1 MMMINLF
8 SSSQTQ
14 YQSESIS
21 LKSFNILTAILLFV
35 FPLVYLSVRHAANL
49 SLFLLVGISIL
60 YWVVY
65 NRCNFTLAS
74 KPVTW
79 LGLLGFSCFFIS
91 TAITQLIRGDFHI
104 QSFDGPSRIFL
115 AGTVFLYLLTRPIS
129 AIKLLEIALP
139 AGLIILL
146 FFVQKLDIVPNWGG
160 RYSTSFVDPNTLGSQ
175 TLILGMLCFF
185 LIRKV
190 NHNRL
195 ITILQLVG
203 GSAGLY
209 ISVYAGSRGGWLS
222 LPFLLIVW
230 IMLAF
235 KQDLHD
241 KEISIKQLLLKLTAT
256 IVVASFLLIVMYQFV
271 PAVTT
276 RIIEAQN
283 DIIRWLSGVDY
294 NSSVGTRL
302 AMWEISLFQ
311 LAPLGGFSGIGDMSS
326 IAAIVTQLQLDPIKY
341 KEAIFNLSF
350 AGPHSDFLDNLLRM
364 GYIGVA
370 AYIITI
376 AIPFIIFWKNRFNKD
391 FDKRAAA
398 HTGLYFMT
406 GIFFCGLANGMLTHK
421 YTCSF
426 YGLFIACLLADILR
440 SSKKTS
446 YS

>member
-1 MMMINLF
+1 MKKTWLETIEKFNALNL
-8 SSSQTQ
+8 SNQAT
-14 YQSESIS
+14 
-21 LKSFNILTAILLFV
+21 TLLIIT
-35 FPLVYLSVRHAANL
+35 FPLAYLSVRHAVNTI
-49 SLFLLVGISIL
+49 LFLLLVLSLLHWVKNSQYDSIKISRKPI
-60 YWVVY
+60 W
-65 NRCNFTLAS
+65 LA
-74 KPVTW
+74 
-79 LGLLGFSCFFIS
+79 LLGFSSFFIS

-115 AGTVFLYLLTRPIS
+115 AGAVFLYLLTRPIS

-146 FFVQKLDIVPNWGG
+146 FFVRKLDIVVNWGG

-190 NHNRL
+190 NQNRL
-195 ITILQLVG
+195 LTILQLVG
-203 GSAGLY
+203 GFAALY
-209 ISVYAGSRGGWLS
+209 ISIYAGSRGGWLS

-235 KQDLHD
+235 KQDFHD
-241 KEISIKQLLLKLTAT
+241 KEVSIKQLFLKLTVT
-256 IVVASFLLIVMYQFV
+256 IVVASFLLILMYQFV
-271 PAVTT
+271 PAVTS
-276 RIIEAQN
+276 RIMEAQN
-283 DIIRWLSGVDY
+283 DITRWLSGVDY

-311 LAPLGGFSGIGDMSS
+311 LAPLGGISGIGNMSS
-326 IAAIVTQLQLDPIKY
+326 IAATVTELQLDPIKY

-376 AIPFIIFWKNRFNKD
+376 AIPCIIFWKNRLNKD
-391 FDKRAAA
+391 LDKRAAA

-426 YGLFIACLLADILR
+426 YGLIIACLLADILR
-440 SSKKTS
+440 SSKKTT